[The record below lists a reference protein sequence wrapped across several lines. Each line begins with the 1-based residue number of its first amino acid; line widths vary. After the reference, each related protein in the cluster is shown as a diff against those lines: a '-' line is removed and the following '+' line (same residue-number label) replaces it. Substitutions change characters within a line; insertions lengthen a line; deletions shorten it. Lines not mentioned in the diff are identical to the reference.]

1 MTTVADIAADAFDA
15 VTLEIIDAIHSATL
29 TRTTLGAYTASTGA
43 YAVTTA
49 SQTGRAVSDQ
59 SKPITDV
66 FPDFVV
72 GPADELFILEG
83 FTSCIENDALAV
95 AGRTLAVR
103 QVLNIV
109 NAGSLFYV
117 VAR

>member
-1 MTTVADIAADAFDA
+1 MTTVADIAAEAFGA
-15 VTLEIIDAIHSATL
+15 VALEITDAIHSATL
-29 TRTTLGAYTASTGA
+29 TRTTQGAYTASTGA

-59 SKPITDV
+59 SRPIADV
-66 FPDFVV
+66 FPHYVV
-72 GPADELFILEG
+72 GPADELFLLEG
-83 FTSCIENDALAV
+83 FTSCVENDALSV
-95 AGRTLAVR
+95 AGRSMIVR
-103 QVLNIV
+103 QVLDIA